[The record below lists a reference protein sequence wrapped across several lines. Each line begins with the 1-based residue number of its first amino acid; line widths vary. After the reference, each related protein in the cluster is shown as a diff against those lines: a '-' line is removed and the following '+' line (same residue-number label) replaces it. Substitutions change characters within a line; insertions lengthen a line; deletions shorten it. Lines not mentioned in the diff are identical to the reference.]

1 MSPAPDIGPLP
12 DVGPPL
18 GQPQD
23 GSKPGMTYAGGV
35 WQFVNGV
42 DTLVQPF
49 CPPSGFEVK

>member
-1 MSPAPDIGPLP
+1 MSYPIPGPLP

-23 GSKPGMTYAGGV
+23 GSKPGMTYAGGT

-42 DTLVQPF
+42 DTLVPPF
-49 CPPSGFEVK
+49 LPPGGFEVK